1 MSLSQPE
8 GPRRALITG
17 ASRGIGKRSALGLA
31 ARGTEVALVA
41 RSAAALTQTVEEIRG
56 LGGQAQ
62 AFPCDL
68 EDLSQVPARLEEILA
83 TFGPVDLLVN
93 NAGMGYTAPLAT
105 IPLADWQ
112 RVIDL
117 NLTAAFLCIQAVLP
131 GMRQQQQGTII
142 NVISIAG
149 KQAFPEWGVYCA
161 SKFGL
166 MGMTQALAQEER
178 GHGIRVMAFC
188 PGPVDTDLW
197 DSETVQADFDRSQM
211 LRVEQV
217 ADSLVQ
223 LALLPAGAVVDE
235 MVLMPVGGA
244 L

>member
-1 MSLSQPE
+1 MSLSQPD

-17 ASRGIGKRSALGLA
+17 ASRGIGKLSAQRLA
-31 ARGTEVALVA
+31 TCGTEVILVA
-41 RSAAALTQTVEEIRG
+41 RSATALTQTVEEIWAA
-56 LGGQAQ
+56 GGQAQ

-68 EDLSQVPARLEEILA
+68 EDLDQVPNRLQEIL
-83 TFGPVDLLVN
+83 TTCGPVDLLVN
-93 NAGMGYTAPLAT
+93 NAGMGYTAPIAT

-112 RVIDL
+112 RVLNL
-117 NLTAAFLCIQAVLP
+117 NLTAPFLCAQAVLP
-131 GMRQQQQGTII
+131 GMRQMRRGTII

-149 KQAFPEWGVYCA
+149 KQTFPEWGAYCA

-178 GHGIRVMAFC
+178 SHGIRVMAFC
-188 PGPVDTDLW
+188 PGPVDTALW
-197 DSETVQADFDRSQM
+197 DSETVQANFDRSQM
-211 LRVEQV
+211 LRVDQV

-235 MVLMPVGGA
+235 MVLMPTGGA